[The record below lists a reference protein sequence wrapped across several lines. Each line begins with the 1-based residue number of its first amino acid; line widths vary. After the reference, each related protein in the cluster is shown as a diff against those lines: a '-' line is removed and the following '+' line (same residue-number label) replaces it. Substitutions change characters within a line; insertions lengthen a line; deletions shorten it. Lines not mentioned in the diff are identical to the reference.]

1 MDQIKIGRFIAE
13 RRKKVGLTQAQLAE
27 KMNITDRAVSK
38 WETGKAM
45 PDSSI
50 MLELCDVLEITVNDL
65 LTGEVITME
74 NNSKEMEKNLLE
86 LVRQKEEA
94 DKRLLEAAGCDVV
107 FMPTVEEVYPE
118 PDNRVFNLGPV
129 AEVMEGAMRP
139 GHFNGV
145 AQIVS
150 KLFMYVEP
158 DRAYFG
164 EKDFQQIAVIREMV
178 RQEGFRLEI
187 VPCPIVREADGLAKS
202 SRNVRLTPEN
212 RAKAPAI
219 AKALMESVEFA
230 KTHTVA
236 ETHDK
241 VVEQITAA
249 GMEVEYY
256 QIVDSLTMQAVE
268 NWDDAPHINGC
279 VTVYCGDVRLIDNI
293 AYK

>member
-1 MDQIKIGRFIAE
+1 MIVVNSVQALEQAVAEFRDAQKSIGL
-13 RRKKVGLTQAQLAE
+13 V
-27 KMNITDRAVSK
+27 
-38 WETGKAM
+38 
-45 PDSSI
+45 P
-50 MLELCDVLEITVNDL
+50 
-65 LTGEVITME
+65 TMGALHE
-74 NNSKEMEKNLLE
+74 GHAS
-86 LVRQKEEA
+86 LVRQSVSENGCTVVSVFVNPTQFNDKNDLSNYPRDLEA
-94 DKRLLEAAGCDVV
+94 DTRLLSALGVDIV
-107 FMPTVEEVYPE
+107 FAPTVEAVYPE
-118 PDNRVFNLGPV
+118 PDNRVFSYPPID
-129 AEVMEGAMRP
+129 AVMEGARRP

-145 AQIVS
+145 CQIVS

-219 AKALMESVEFA
+219 AKALMESVEYA